1 MTANVQKQIG
11 SREIGL
17 HRLYSPWGTQ
27 FGSRPSFFITLAGRA
42 FLHLL
47 EAMRRVGKRF
57 AGDLALISISAR
69 PLTDLSP
76 ACVVQDFKISCVR
89 GNVLAEGLIMRATSQ
104 ASFNQCY
111 NAQGKSLNMASNQF
125 SREKEEGRIECFAQ
139 SSSLECVS

>member
-27 FGSRPSFFITLAGRA
+27 FGSRPSFFITLAGRISSP
-42 FLHLL
+42 
-47 EAMRRVGKRF
+47 
-57 AGDLALISISAR
+57 AGSYETSREEVCWGSGTNNYQCQTPYR
-69 PLTDLSP
+69 PLTGLRCSRL
-76 ACVVQDFKISCVR
+76 QISCVR

-111 NAQGKSLNMASNQF
+111 NAQGTSLNMASNQF